1 MPDNYQ
7 IADHFSLLSK
17 LMDIHGEN
25 SFKSK
30 SYSIAAFNIE
40 KLATQLSEMSKENI
54 ASIKGIGEAIGLKIV
69 GILQTGKLALLEDYI
84 QKTPPG
90 ILEMLQIKG
99 LGPKK
104 IATIWKEMEIE
115 SIGELLYAC
124 NENRLSRFK
133 GFGEKTQL
141 NVRDSIEFFLKNQG
155 NYLYAELGVYA
166 KQVDQT
172 LKKQLPA
179 AQFELTGGFRRQMET
194 LNSLDWVTTADKQS
208 LQSELEKNNFATV
221 EFSEDLLSV
230 KGPENIQLN
239 FYFAGKEHFG
249 SRLFETSASS
259 SFLEAWKKNYG
270 EISATADESAI
281 FSKQKL
287 SVIPACLRETAGIL
301 EMAAAS
307 QLPTLIQP
315 EDIRGIIHSHSTW
328 SDGAHSLEDM
338 AKAAKDRGL
347 EYLVISDHSKVAF
360 YANGLNEERVKA
372 QHEEINLLNEK
383 LKPFKIFK
391 SIEAD
396 ILNDGS
402 LDYGDPFLSC
412 FDLVIASVHS
422 NLKMTEEKA
431 MTRLLNAIKNPH
443 TTILGHMTGRL
454 LLSRAGYPV
463 NYEKIIEA
471 CKEHGV
477 VIEHNAHPRRLDI
490 DWRWIEAALNA
501 GLLISIDPDAHSIE
515 GFDDTRYGVL
525 SAQKGGLTKEKNLSS
540 FSLKEFEDHLAKR
553 KKR

>member
-1 MPDNYQ
+1 
-7 IADHFSLLSK
+7 
-17 LMDIHGEN
+17 MDIHGEN

-40 KLATQLSEMSKENI
+40 KLPTQLSEMPVENI
-54 ASIKGIGEAIGLKIV
+54 ASIKGIGDAIGQKIM
-69 GILQTGKLALLEDYI
+69 GILQTGKLAILENYI

-124 NENRLSRFK
+124 NENRLSRLK

-155 NYLYAELGVYA
+155 NYLYAELVTYA
-166 KQVDQT
+166 NQVDLM
-172 LKKQLPA
+172 LKKQFPTD
-179 AQFELTGGFRRQMET
+179 QFELTGGFRRQMET
-194 LNSLDWVTTADKQS
+194 LNALDWVTTAERSS
-208 LQSELEKNNFATV
+208 LQEALEKNDFAAV
-221 EFSEDLLSV
+221 NSSPELLQV
-230 KGPENIQLN
+230 RGPENIQLN
-239 FYFAGKEHFG
+239 FHFALPENFG
-249 SRLFETSASS
+249 SRLFATSCAAV
-259 SFLEAWKKNYG
+259 FMEAWQKNYG
-270 EISATADESAI
+270 DLASFPDESAI
-281 FSKQKL
+281 FTKHDL
-287 SVIPACLRETAGIL
+287 PLIPPCLRETAGIL
-301 EMAAAS
+301 TKVANPAFGVAGRH
-307 QLPTLIQP
+307 LPTLIQP

-328 SDGAHSLEDM
+328 SDGAHSLEEM
-338 AKAAKDRGL
+338 ARAAKARGL

-360 YANGLNEERVKA
+360 YANGLSEERVKA
-372 QHEEINLLNEK
+372 QHEEIDQLNEK
-383 LKPFKIFK
+383 LKPFRIFK

-402 LDYGDPFLSC
+402 LDYGDSFLSC

-431 MTRLLNAIKNPH
+431 MSRLLNAIKNPH

-454 LLSRAGYPV
+454 LLSRSGYPV
-463 NYEKIIEA
+463 NHEKIIEA
-471 CKEHGV
+471 CQHYGV

-490 DWRWIEAALNA
+490 DWKWIEAALNA

-515 GFDDTRYGVL
+515 GFDHTRYGVL

-540 FSLKEFEDHLAKR
+540 FTLAEFEDYLKKR
-553 KKR
+553 KARA